1 MEKQRLE
8 WIMSGLNRYK
18 LTATEDRFIKLVEEN
33 FNQKKML
40 TEQQEVRLE
49 SLYKEKSKLIPNKTL
64 FPPRENGSSGKKR
77 LQKPR
82 EKIIY

>member
-18 LTATEDRFIKLVEEN
+18 LTATEDRFIKLVEEH
-33 FNQKKML
+33 FNQENML
-40 TEQQEVRLE
+40 TELQEERLE

-64 FPPRENGSSGKKR
+64 FPPKENGSPGKKK
-77 LQKPR
+77 LQ
-82 EKIIY
+82 

>member
-18 LTATEDRFIKLVEEN
+18 LTTTEDRFIKLVEED
-33 FNQKKML
+33 FNHKNML
-40 TEQQEVRLE
+40 TEQQEEKLE
-49 SLYKEKSKLIPNKTL
+49 NLYKEKSKLIPNKAL
-64 FPPRENGSSGKKR
+64 FPPKENGSPGKKR

-82 EKIIY
+82 EKIMH

>member
-18 LTATEDRFIKLVEEN
+18 LTATEDRFIKLVEEH
-33 FNQKKML
+33 FNQENML
-40 TEQQEVRLE
+40 TELQEERLE

-64 FPPRENGSSGKKR
+64 FPPKGNGSPGKKK
-77 LQKPR
+77 LQ
-82 EKIIY
+82 